1 LHPAGTK
8 LFGEFQTS
16 SNVSVGT
23 SVASN
28 VSTKTSAFTFDSVA
42 LTFDS
47 SNTTFDAF

>member
-1 LHPAGTK
+1 MHPAGTK